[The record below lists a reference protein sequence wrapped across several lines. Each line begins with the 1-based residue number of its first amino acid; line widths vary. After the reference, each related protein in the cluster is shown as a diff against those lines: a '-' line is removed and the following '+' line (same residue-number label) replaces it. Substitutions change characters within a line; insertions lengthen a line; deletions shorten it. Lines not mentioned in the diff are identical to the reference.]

1 MSKLLHA
8 YPICTN
14 ILGHLH
20 ITPTSAAPPWKLM
33 PWSSWRTVF
42 VLFMPQEVCSLVVIE
57 SAKYWWPL
65 GTMRLGTPWPL
76 LCNFTWSMWCLQWYY
91 LKKFPKLPC
100 SNNETLLQ
108 ENTEFCKGIWH
119 GLVAVGM
126 KRSHFRDEDL
136 WPNTFCQYSARDA
149 IYMEI
154 FKIFECAISIKQF
167 NIVHFYNLHSWF
179 SW

>member
-20 ITPTSAAPPWKLM
+20 ITPSHGNSCHEAPGFMAW
-33 PWSSWRTVF
+33 VF
-42 VLFMPQEVCSLVVIE
+42 I
-57 SAKYWWPL
+57 KYWWPL

-76 LCNFTWSMWCLQWYY
+76 LCNFTWSTWCLQWYY

-154 FKIFECAISIKQF
+154 FKIFECAISIK
-167 NIVHFYNLHSWF
+167 HFYNLHSWF

>member
-42 VLFMPQEVCSLVVIE
+42 VLFLPQEVCSLVVIE

-76 LCNFTWSMWCLQWYY
+76 LWNFTWSTWCLQWYY

-154 FKIFECAISIKQF
+154 FKIFECAISIK
-167 NIVHFYNLHSWF
+167 HFYNLHSCF